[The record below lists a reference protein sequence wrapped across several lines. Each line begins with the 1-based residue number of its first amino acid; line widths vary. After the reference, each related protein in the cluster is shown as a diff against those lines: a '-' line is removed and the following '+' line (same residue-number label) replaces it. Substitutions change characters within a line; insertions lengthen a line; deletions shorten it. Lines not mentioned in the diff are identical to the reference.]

1 MLLSAGSLVNMR
13 GHLGRTPVL
22 GNIGVFREPLRH
34 SNGRFRRY
42 VREILVQQCGHS
54 LSTSRGLHWDF
65 NEEQGRNGF
74 WVIGDGASFESTKS
88 VMEYNTNPE
97 TDQPPLAL
105 PTLLRAHEPCPLV
118 FESGLHDL
126 RKLGY
131 NCLII
136 KVSNVFLPNVE
147 APATEG
153 PHYSSLCG

>member
-1 MLLSAGSLVNMR
+1 MYNVSDVSASSRLCTGQKAHTKVSNLQKPHQCSDFYPRWTVKQ
-13 GHLGRTPVL
+13 
-22 GNIGVFREPLRH
+22 IG
-34 SNGRFRRY
+34 
-42 VREILVQQCGHS
+42 
-54 LSTSRGLHWDF
+54 RGLHWDF
-65 NEEQGRNGF
+65 YEEQGKNGF

-97 TDQPPLAL
+97 TGQPPLVL